1 MCMYIY
7 KHLNIYQNMFFL
19 VAQKSSSLPYNL
31 HHPHPPYHPH
41 RLLRFT
47 LMILL
52 HSSRHLTTS

>member
-1 MCMYIY
+1 MYIY

-31 HHPHPPYHPH
+31 HHDHPPPYHPH

-52 HSSRHLTTS
+52 HSSHHLTTS